1 MNKII
6 ELSNQM
12 LMYLFEGEYVLQPF
26 IITADEFRIPC
37 KGNGYINDD
46 ISSMSTAQICMISMI
61 VSFALLYQSSSKY
74 NILHLDEI
82 DGGLDTRNRLQ
93 FTYLL
98 NQLMDLLECEQCIMV
113 SHNNEL
119 NTEDADIIL
128 LKNPGEQI
136 VGNIIWSL
144 E

>member
-6 ELSNQM
+6 DLSNQM
-12 LMYLFEGEYVLQPF
+12 LMCLFEGEYVLQPF

-37 KGNGYINDD
+37 KGNGYMNDD

-61 VSFALLYQSSSKY
+61 LSFALLFQSSTKY

-98 NQLMDLLECEQCIMV
+98 NQLIDLLECEQCIMV
-113 SHNNEL
+113 SHNNEV
-119 NTEDADIIL
+119 NTEEADIIL
-128 LKNPGEQI
+128 LKSTGENIPGN
-136 VGNIIWSL
+136 VIWSL

>member
-1 MNKII
+1 
-6 ELSNQM
+6 M
-12 LMYLFEGEYVLQPF
+12 LAYLFGGEYALQPF

-37 KGNGYINDD
+37 QGNGLLNDD
-46 ISSMSTAQICMISMI
+46 ISSMSTAQKSMISMI
-61 VSFALLYQSSSKY
+61 VSFALLYQSSTKY

-82 DGGLDTRNRLQ
+82 DGGLDTNNRLQ

-98 NQLMDLLECEQCIMV
+98 NQLMDLLNSEQCFMV
-113 SHNNEL
+113 SHNNEI
-119 NTEDADIIL
+119 NTDEADIIL

-136 VGNIIWSL
+136 TGNIIWSL